1 MQCSKGRQDWNTV
14 FKRKVGLECSV
25 QKEGRIGMQ
34 CSKGRQD
41 WNGVFKRKVGL
52 EWSVQKEGRIGRQD
66 WNAMFKRKVGLECS
80 VKGKDSKQKVTPNS
94 RIHCKKLKQERRKV
108 EIGLQ
113 YKCQVPIM
121 GVGCLT
127 VCSDCSLFRNILVL
141 VLPSPGVL
149 WSQQ

>member
-1 MQCSKGRQDWNTV
+1 MFNSVKGESSKVTAEIEMQCSKGRQDWNAV

-25 QKEGRIGMQ
+25 QKEGRIGME
-34 CSKGRQD
+34 CSK
-41 WNGVFKRKVGL
+41 
-52 EWSVQKEGRIGRQD
+52 GRQD